1 MICNSDYYN
10 KMTDED
16 ILWLKEQIPEDCF
29 QRRCVIDR
37 MEMAKKYYKEVVLSN
52 LPEASWD
59 C

>member
-37 MEMAKKYYKEVVLSN
+37 MEMT
-52 LPEASWD
+52 
-59 C
+59 